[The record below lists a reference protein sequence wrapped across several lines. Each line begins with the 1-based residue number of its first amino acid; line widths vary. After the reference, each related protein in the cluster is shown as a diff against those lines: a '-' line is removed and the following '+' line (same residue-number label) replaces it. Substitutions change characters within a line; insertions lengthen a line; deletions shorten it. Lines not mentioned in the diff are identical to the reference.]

1 MLGLYLSPGKACR
14 TAVVGWVNSV
24 IAVIKALSPLPEIFL
39 RLSESFGGSWRMWSG
54 HTDGSQKC
62 QFDTLLCRQEFVN
75 DVAAQGA
82 FRVYVG
88 AGGGGGKPMPGTH
101 RETVKTSSTR
111 NGRLRYGK
119 F

>member
-88 AGGGGGKPMPGTH
+88 AGGGGGIPWRCQLLEAVSPVLSGLC
-101 RETVKTSSTR
+101 
-111 NGRLRYGK
+111 GRA
-119 F
+119 